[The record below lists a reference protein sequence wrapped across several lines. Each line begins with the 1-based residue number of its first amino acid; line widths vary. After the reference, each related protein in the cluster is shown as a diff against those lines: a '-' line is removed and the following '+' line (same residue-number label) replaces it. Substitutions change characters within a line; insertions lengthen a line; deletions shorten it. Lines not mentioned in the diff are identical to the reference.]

1 MCNLVLSEYKISYNQ
16 SSKINAKRENQSSCG
31 CYNILNLLKNTQN
44 IFEIHV
50 IDQSNTVKTMTQHF
64 DFVSKKLK

>member
-31 CYNILNLLKNTQN
+31 WSNILNLLKKTQN

-50 IDQSNTVKTMTQHF
+50 IDQSNTVKTMTQLF